1 MELMDSI
8 EMDEFRK
15 KIEHELAIL
24 ELNSGPEKLYDP
36 IRYVFSNGGK
46 RVRAVLLLLSYK
58 LFSDEIDKA
67 LPAALAIEIFHNFT
81 LVHDDIM
88 DSAPLR
94 RNKETIHKKFG
105 QNTAILSGDAMMVK
119 AYQKLGECDKEVLG
133 KVLKNFNDAALKVC
147 EGQQF
152 DMDFESN
159 DHITID
165 DYLLMI
171 ELKTAVLLAVSAK
184 IGGLIGG
191 GSMED
196 VNLLHEFGKNIGL
209 AFQLQDDLL
218 DLYGDQGK
226 FGKQAGGDVIS
237 KKKTYLYLSYMEVA
251 DPEMADQLTA
261 LIFSENISDE
271 EKVLQV
277 RDLYSSLNVKTK
289 TMEKIKFY
297 HLAAMQNLKDIEVSE
312 KKKIDIKKLANDLLV
327 REL

>member
-1 MELMDSI
+1 MDSI
-8 EMDEFRK
+8 EINEFRK
-15 KIEHELAIL
+15 KIEQELAIL
-24 ELNSGPEKLYDP
+24 ELNSSPEKLYDP

-46 RVRAVLLLLSYK
+46 RIRAVLLMLSYK
-58 LFSDEIDKA
+58 LFSEEIEKA

-105 QNTAILSGDAMMVK
+105 QNTAILSGDVMMVK

-133 KVLKNFNDAALKVC
+133 KVLKDFNDAAIKVC

-152 DMDFESN
+152 DMDFENN

-165 DYLLMI
+165 DYLKMI
-171 ELKTAVLLAVSAK
+171 ELKTAILLAVSAK
-184 IGGLIGG
+184 IGGLLGG
-191 GSMED
+191 ANTGD
-196 VNLLHEFGKNIGL
+196 TVLLYEFGRNIGI

-226 FGKQAGGDVIS
+226 FGKQTGGDVTS
-237 KKKTYLYLSYMEVA
+237 KKKTYLYLSFMEDA
-251 DPEMADQLTA
+251 GPEMTRQLKSV
-261 LIFSENISDE
+261 ISSDNITNE

-277 RDLYSSLNVKTK
+277 RDLYSALNLKSK
-289 TMEKIKFY
+289 TMDKIRFY
-297 HLAAMQNLKDIEVSE
+297 HNAAMKNLERIGVAKDRKTAIMH
-312 KKKIDIKKLANDLLV
+312 LANALLV